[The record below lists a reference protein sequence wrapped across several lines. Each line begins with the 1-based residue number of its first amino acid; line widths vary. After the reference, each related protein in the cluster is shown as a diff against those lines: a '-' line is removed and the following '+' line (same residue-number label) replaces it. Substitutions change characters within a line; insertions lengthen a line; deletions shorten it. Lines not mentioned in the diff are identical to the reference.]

1 MTMEPANINLKITKR
16 FFNEVYMK
24 YMYNQPLG
32 QKRIMVFYGG
42 AGSGKSKFVVQNAL
56 LKGLSEKRK
65 FLVCRKVDNTIRDSI
80 FAEFVQGL
88 RELNIYEIC
97 DIKNSYLTIT
107 LPNGTEYIFKGLED
121 PERIK
126 SIQGISDIIM
136 EEATEFTIDD
146 YSQLNLRLR
155 NKAIK
160 NNQIT
165 LMYNPASKANWV
177 YGMFHDPKKPR
188 PKNCQV
194 VHTTYKDN
202 RFLSADYLENLKDM
216 MNTNPVYYEI
226 YALGKFASLGKMVYT
241 NWTRGSLDIMEELKT
256 GKWKPKFG
264 IDFGFSNDPTVIISI
279 LVNEEEKKIYV
290 FDEFY
295 KTGMFNRQIFEVLK
309 KKNLLGYHMF
319 ADSAAPKDI
328 AEIKR
333 LGARYLKPAKKGK
346 DSINHG
352 IQFLQ
357 GYKIIVDH
365 RCKHTIEEF
374 ENYGWKKIKGTNEYE
389 NKPMDNFNHC
399 MDALRYAVSDMIP
412 RNTVRTINKSLL
424 GL

>member
-1 MTMEPANINLKITKR
+1 MAENPSVNLTINR
-16 FFNEVYMK
+16 RVFNEVYMK

-32 QKRIMVFYGG
+32 SKRIRVFYGG
-42 AGSGKSKFVVQNAL
+42 AGSGKSKFVVQDAI
-56 LKGLSEKRK
+56 LKGLSERRK

-88 RELNIYEIC
+88 REFNILELC
-97 DIKNSYLTIT
+97 DVKNSYLTIK

-136 EEATEFTIDD
+136 EEATEFTLDD

-155 NKAIK
+155 NKSVG

-177 YGMFHDPKKPR
+177 YKMFHDPKYKR
-188 PKNCQV
+188 PANCVV

-202 RFLSADYLENLKDM
+202 KFLPKAYLSQLEDM
-216 MNTNPVYYEI
+216 VNTNPVYYEI
-226 YALGKFASLGKMVYT
+226 FALGKFASLGKMVYT
-241 NWTRGSLDIMEELKT
+241 NWSKGIMEPVELLRK
-256 GKWKPKFG
+256 GWKPRFG
-264 IDFGFSNDPTVIISI
+264 IDFGFSNDPTTIISI
-279 LVNEEEKKIYV
+279 MVNDKEKQIYI

-295 KTGMFNRQIFEVLK
+295 QIGMLNGDIYRTLK
-309 KKNLLGYHMF
+309 KKHLLNQHIF
-319 ADSAAPKDI
+319 ADSAEPKSI
-328 AEIKR
+328 EELKR
-333 LGARYLKPAKKGK
+333 LGARYIKPARKGK
-346 DSINHG
+346 DSIIHG

-357 GYKIIVDH
+357 GYKIIVNPA
-365 RCKHTIEEF
+365 CKSTIEEF
-374 ENYGWKKIKGTNEYE
+374 ENYGWRKIKGTNEYE
-389 NKPMDNFNHC
+389 NKPIDEFNHL
-399 MDALRYAVSDMIP
+399 MDALRYAVSDLIP
-412 RNTVRTINKSLL
+412 RNTIRTINKAVL

>member
-1 MTMEPANINLKITKR
+1 MSEPANVNIKISKR
-16 FFNEVYMK
+16 FFNEVYLK

-56 LKGLSEKRK
+56 LKGLSERRR

-88 RELNIYEIC
+88 RDLNIYDIC

-155 NKAIK
+155 NAKVK
-160 NNQIT
+160 NNQII

-177 YGMFHDPKKPR
+177 YGMFHDPKKKR
-188 PKNCQV
+188 PANCQV

-202 RFLSADYLENLKDM
+202 RFLPKAYLKQLEDM
-216 MNTNPVYYEI
+216 IHTNPVYYEI
-226 YALGKFASLGKMVYT
+226 FALGKFASLGKMIYT
-241 NWTRGSLDIMEELKT
+241 NWSRGDIDIQKEMKT
-256 GKWKPKFG
+256 GLWKPKFG
-264 IDFGFSNDPTVIISI
+264 IDFGYSNDPTVILSC
-279 LVNEEEKKIYV
+279 LVNETDKLIYI

-295 KTGMFNRQIFEVLK
+295 KVGMLNRQIFEVLK
-309 KKNLLGYHMF
+309 RKKLLGYHIF
-319 ADSAAPKDI
+319 ADSAEPKSI
-328 AEIKR
+328 EELKR
-333 LGARYLKPAKKGK
+333 LGARYIKPARKGK
-346 DSINHG
+346 DSIMHG

-357 GYKIIVDH
+357 GYKIIVSP
-365 RCKHTIEEF
+365 RCRATIEEF
-374 ENYGWKKIKGTNEYE
+374 ENYGWKKIKGTTEYE
-389 NKPMDNFNHC
+389 NKPMDEFNHC

-412 RNTVRTINKSLL
+412 RNSIRTINKSVL